1 MSRVCATIVLN
12 RNLTDLPLGPFLGQ
26 SPLRA
31 VSAQVMSSNVTNI
44 SQDEIVCLLF
54 DKNLDVISEVTH
66 HEQPLSFKH
75 EAVEIYA
82 AGCGVHRALI
92 NSQNVERE
100 VGPFIAGLC
109 NGLRCTQA

>member
-1 MSRVCATIVLN
+1 
-12 RNLTDLPLGPFLGQ
+12 
-26 SPLRA
+26 
-31 VSAQVMSSNVTNI
+31 MSSNVTNI
-44 SQDEIVCLLF
+44 SKDEIVCLLF

-109 NGLRCTQA
+109 NGFQCIFSLLTVCTWTTGLTYHCPENEEVTRR